1 MAIDPAINP
10 GNRLLAGWPRWF
22 AGLLTAYSLIGGVI
36 SLLGW
41 LLDVPRLTDWV
52 DNGISIQPNAAV
64 AVILSSTALLL
75 IRSGYAG
82 PATLLGIIVAALGT
96 TALFQIVSGIDFG
109 INTLFIFGRE
119 WGRLGV
125 TIPGLMNVP
134 AAAAWTL
141 LGIAILLLT
150 IKRHVRAVMTST
162 RADTAAAGLAV
173 VAGTVAGLSIFGYAI
188 GAEGLSTLP
197 RLTVIALQTASY
209 ILAIA
214 LSLIL
219 QTGNAG
225 PMRMLNADSTTGQML
240 RRLVPAIVIF
250 PILLGVL
257 QLAGENF
264 GLYNRA
270 FGVAAATVVEVLL
283 LLALLWW
290 TGSAT
295 AVSEARKTA
304 MFENALD
311 CIVSMD
317 HRGMVKQF
325 NPAAEATFGYRREE
339 VLGKELAGL
348 IIPPEMRDAHRRGL
362 ARYLATGEGPVIDN
376 RLELTA
382 IRSDGSELP
391 VELSVTRIQTRGMP
405 EFTAYLRDITV
416 RKQAERA
423 MQAARDALEERV
435 EERTAELNLA
445 NIALQRSNKELEQ
458 FASVASHDLQE
469 PLRKIQ
475 AFGDRLETK
484 FGDQLG
490 EQGRTYVDRM
500 NASATRMRS
509 LIDSL
514 LNFSRITTKGQAF
527 ASTDLNLVLSEVI
540 SDLEGRLHTSGG
552 NVRGGTLPTIEA
564 DSLQMYQLLQNL
576 VGNGLKFHRPEEK
589 PLVTVESRI
598 MNSGDGHPARCEIL
612 VEDNGIG
619 FDETYLDRIFEV
631 FQRLHGRQEF
641 EGTGMGLA
649 ICRKIAERHG
659 GTITASST
667 PGRGSTF
674 IVTLP
679 VVQAPHDI
687 TK

>member
-1 MAIDPAINP
+1 
-10 GNRLLAGWPRWF
+10 
-22 AGLLTAYSLIGGVI
+22 
-36 SLLGW
+36 
-41 LLDVPRLTDWV
+41 
-52 DNGISIQPNAAV
+52 
-64 AVILSSTALLL
+64 
-75 IRSGYAG
+75 
-82 PATLLGIIVAALGT
+82 
-96 TALFQIVSGIDFG
+96 
-109 INTLFIFGRE
+109 
-119 WGRLGV
+119 
-125 TIPGLMNVP
+125 
-134 AAAAWTL
+134 
-141 LGIAILLLT
+141 
-150 IKRHVRAVMTST
+150 
-162 RADTAAAGLAV
+162 
-173 VAGTVAGLSIFGYAI
+173 
-188 GAEGLSTLP
+188 
-197 RLTVIALQTASY
+197 
-209 ILAIA
+209 
-214 LSLIL
+214 
-219 QTGNAG
+219 
-225 PMRMLNADSTTGQML
+225 
-240 RRLVPAIVIF
+240 
-250 PILLGVL
+250 
-257 QLAGENF
+257 
-264 GLYNRA
+264 
-270 FGVAAATVVEVLL
+270 
-283 LLALLWW
+283 
-290 TGSAT
+290 
-295 AVSEARKTA
+295 
-304 MFENALD
+304 
-311 CIVSMD
+311 
-317 HRGMVKQF
+317 
-325 NPAAEATFGYRREE
+325 
-339 VLGKELAGL
+339 
-348 IIPPEMRDAHRRGL
+348 MRDAHRRGL

-391 VELSVTRIQTRGMP
+391 VELSVTRIQTGGMP

-589 PLVTVESRI
+589 PLVTVNSRI
-598 MNSGDGHPARCEIL
+598 LNSEEGHSARCEIL

-619 FDETYLDRIFEV
+619 FEEKYLDRIFEV

>member
-1 MAIDPAINP
+1 MASDFAIKS
-10 GNRLLAGWPRWF
+10 GSKLLAGWPSLL
-22 AGLLTAYSLIGGVI
+22 AGLLVAYSLIGGVI

-41 LLDVPRLTDWV
+41 PLDAPRLTDWV
-52 DNGISIQPNAAV
+52 GNGISIQPNAAL
-64 AVILSSTALLL
+64 AVVLASIAVLL
-75 IRSGYAG
+75 IRSGFTRV
-82 PATLLGIIVAALGT
+82 PMLLGVFVAALGV
-96 TALFQIVSGIDFG
+96 TALLQIVTEIDLR
-109 INTLFIFGRE
+109 INTLLMFDRE

-125 TIPGLMNVP
+125 ITPGQMNAP
-134 AAAAWTL
+134 GASSWTL
-141 LGIAILLLT
+141 IGIAIFLLSIT
-150 IKRHVRAVMTST
+150 RSDKGAIQST
-162 RADTAAAGLAV
+162 KTHTAAAGLAIITG
-173 VAGTVAGLSIFGYAI
+173 AVAGLSIFGYAI
-188 GAEGLSTLP
+188 GAQSLTTRP

-209 ILAIA
+209 ILAVA
-214 LSLIL
+214 LALIL

-225 PMRMLNADSTTGQML
+225 PMRLLNANTTTGQML
-240 RRLVPAIVIF
+240 RRFVPAIVVF
-250 PILLGVL
+250 PVLLGVL
-257 QLAGENF
+257 QHAGEAF
-264 GLYNRA
+264 GLYDPA
-270 FGVAAATVVEVLL
+270 FGIAAATVAEILL

-317 HRGMVKQF
+317 HLGMVKEF
-325 NPAAEATFGYRREE
+325 NPAAEATFGYRRED
-339 VLGKELAGL
+339 VLGKELAEL

-362 ARYLATGEGPVIDN
+362 AGYLSTGEGPVIDN

-382 IRSDGSELP
+382 VRSDGSELP
-391 VELSVTRIQTRGMP
+391 VELSVTRIQTGGMP

-423 MQAARDALEERV
+423 MQAARDALEQRV
-435 EERTAELNLA
+435 EERTAELNLV
-445 NIALQRSNKELEQ
+445 NQALKRSNQELEQ

-475 AFGDRLETK
+475 TFGDRLGTK

-490 EQGRTYVDRM
+490 EQGRAYVDRM

-514 LNFSRITTKGQAF
+514 LNFSRITTKAQAF
-527 ASTDLNLVLSEVI
+527 APTDLNSVLTEVT
-540 SDLEGRLHTSGG
+540 SDLEGRLHTTGG
-552 NVRGGTLPTIEA
+552 RVRSGTLPTIDA
-564 DSLQMYQLLQNL
+564 DRLQMYQLLQNL
-576 VGNGLKFHRPEEK
+576 VGNGLKFHRPDEK

-598 MNSGDGHPARCEIL
+598 LNSGDGHPERCEIL

-619 FDETYLDRIFEV
+619 FEETYLDRIFEV

-649 ICRKIAERHG
+649 ICRKIAERHD
-659 GTITASST
+659 GTITASSK
-667 PGRGSTF
+667 PGRGSIFT
-674 IVTLP
+674 VTLP
-679 VVQAPHDI
+679 VVQSPPDI